1 MKLVIQIPAWDE
13 EGQIAA
19 AIRELPRQVPGFS
32 KVEVLVVDDGS
43 TDATSRVAM
52 EAGADH
58 VLRLGI
64 HRGLAVAWRAGLD
77 RALALG
83 ADVVVSTD
91 ADRQYA
97 AADVVTLVEPILRG
111 EAEIVVGDRGVATK
125 PDFPPGKRLVQRL
138 GSWVVRRASGTDVPD
153 ATSGFRALT
162 REAAL
167 RLNVYTRMTYT
178 TETLIQ
184 AGHKNMAVRSVRVGT
199 NPPVRPSRLFRRT
212 SRYVLVQ
219 GANILRMSALYK
231 PLPIFLGL
239 SAGGVLKPE
248 MVKTM
253 APHPLILALANPTPE
268 ILPEQVKAV
277 RDDAVIATGDLAGAE
292 ARLVQAGE
300 LAARLNRGYEA
311 VQVLTLRALLAERGG
326 QSPDSLLTEAL
337 SRAQSGGLVRVF
349 ADTLP
354 EVVEL
359 VRRRLQDAPAKILT
373 RTFIDRVLAAA
384 EATPPAEQQPAQ
396 SGRSALLTP
405 KESHVLQL
413 LAGDLQNKQIATEL
427 DLSSDTVKW
436 HVKKLLAKLNAGNR
450 DHAVDRARML
460 GLLR

>member
-1 MKLVIQIPAWDE
+1 MRFQKRSLSSTFSVCASLSPAEEPDPGTQVGRVDVDDPEEVALHEGRHAPDHTTSRSRRKSEPALGYPRPFVKLVIQIPAWDE
-13 EGQIAA
+13 EEQIAA
-19 AIRELPRQVPGFS
+19 AVRELPRQVPGFS
-32 KVEVLVVDDGS
+32 TVEVLVVDDGS
-43 TDATSRVAM
+43 TDATSRVAK

-83 ADVVVSTD
+83 ADVIVSTD

-125 PDFPPGKRLVQRL
+125 SDFSPGKRLVQRL

-167 RLNVYTRMTYT
+167 RLNVYSRMTYT

-184 AGHKNMAVRSVRVGT
+184 AGHKKMAVRSVRVGT

-231 PLPIFLGL
+231 PLPVFLGL
-239 SAGGVLKPE
+239 SAILFLLGTGLFGRYALVPRDARDARRAPPVAPPRHGLPRRLLPLVPDGPPRRPHLDQPDAPGGDPASP
-248 MVKTM
+248 
-253 APHPLILALANPTPE
+253 APP
-268 ILPEQVKAV
+268 
-277 RDDAVIATGDLAGAE
+277 
-292 ARLVQAGE
+292 
-300 LAARLNRGYEA
+300 
-311 VQVLTLRALLAERGG
+311 RGG
-326 QSPDSLLTEAL
+326 A
-337 SRAQSGGLVRVF
+337 G
-349 ADTLP
+349 
-354 EVVEL
+354 
-359 VRRRLQDAPAKILT
+359 RRRP
-373 RTFIDRVLAAA
+373 
-384 EATPPAEQQPAQ
+384 
-396 SGRSALLTP
+396 
-405 KESHVLQL
+405 
-413 LAGDLQNKQIATEL
+413 
-427 DLSSDTVKW
+427 
-436 HVKKLLAKLNAGNR
+436 
-450 DHAVDRARML
+450 
-460 GLLR
+460 

>member
-32 KVEVLVVDDGS
+32 TVEVLVVDDGS
-43 TDATSRVAM
+43 TDATSRVAQ

-83 ADVVVSTD
+83 ADVIVSTD

-97 AADVVTLVEPILRG
+97 ASDIVTLVEPIFRG

-125 PDFPPGKRLVQRL
+125 ADFSPGKRLVQRL

-184 AGHKNMAVRSVRVGT
+184 AGHKNMVVRSVRVGT

-231 PLPIFLGL
+231 PLPVFLGL
-239 SAGGVLKPE
+239 SAILFLLGAALFGRYLWFLATRETPGAHLQSLLLATVFL
-248 MVKTM
+248 VGSFLSFLTGLL
-253 APHPLILALANPTPE
+253 ADLISINRTLMEE
-268 ILPEQVKAV
+268 ILLRQRRHEAARGAED
-277 RDDAVIATGDLAGAE
+277 RDDA
-292 ARLVQAGE
+292 
-300 LAARLNRGYEA
+300 
-311 VQVLTLRALLAERGG
+311 RA
-326 QSPDSLLTEAL
+326 
-337 SRAQSGGLVRVF
+337 
-349 ADTLP
+349 
-354 EVVEL
+354 
-359 VRRRLQDAPAKILT
+359 
-373 RTFIDRVLAAA
+373 
-384 EATPPAEQQPAQ
+384 
-396 SGRSALLTP
+396 
-405 KESHVLQL
+405 
-413 LAGDLQNKQIATEL
+413 
-427 DLSSDTVKW
+427 
-436 HVKKLLAKLNAGNR
+436 
-450 DHAVDRARML
+450 
-460 GLLR
+460 